1 MNCFAFDDLQVG
13 MEEKFS
19 VRVTDG
25 MMQMFRQ
32 LSGDVNP
39 LHTDDDYAKAAGFPG
54 KVVYGMLSASF
65 FSTLAGVY
73 LPGKY
78 CLLHEVKASFVRPVF
93 VGDTLEISGKISH
106 KNDTFRQVEIKGR
119 IRNQNGDK
127 VARAV
132 ILAGVLK

>member
-1 MNCFAFDDLQVG
+1 MNCFTFADLQVG

-19 VRVTDG
+19 VHITAE

-32 LSGDVNP
+32 LSGDINP
-39 LHTDDDYAKAAGFPG
+39 LHTDDDYAKAAGFPQ

-65 FSTLAGVY
+65 FSTLVGVY

-78 CLLHEVKASFVRPVF
+78 CLLHEVKSSFIRPVF

-106 KNDTFRQVEIKGR
+106 INETFRQLEIKGS
-119 IRNQNGDK
+119 IRNQNNEK
-127 VARAV
+127 VSRAV
-132 ILAGVLK
+132 ILTGVLK

>member
-13 MEEKFS
+13 MEEKFT

-32 LSGDVNP
+32 LSGDINP
-39 LHTDDDYAKAAGFPG
+39 LHTNDDYAKSAGFPR
-54 KVVYGMLSASF
+54 KVVYGMLYASF
-65 FSTLAGVY
+65 LSTLAGVY

-78 CLLHEVKASFVRPVF
+78 CLLHEVKTSFVRPVF

-106 KNDTFRQVEIKGR
+106 KNDTFRQVEIKGG
-119 IRNQNGDK
+119 IRNQNGEK